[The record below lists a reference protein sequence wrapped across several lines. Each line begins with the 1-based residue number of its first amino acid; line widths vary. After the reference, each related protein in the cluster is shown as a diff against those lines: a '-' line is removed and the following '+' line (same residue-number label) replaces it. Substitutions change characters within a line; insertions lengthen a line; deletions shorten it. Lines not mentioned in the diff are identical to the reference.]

1 MRTKLLAALLPVLL
15 TGCFSSSHQID
26 TRNEVNVK
34 PIEIKPIHIT
44 IDVNVKVD
52 RALDDF
58 FDDVDNPKKTK
69 PVEAEKVKTTETANP
84 VEADKTKVQEPA
96 TK

>member
-1 MRTKLLAALLPVLL
+1 MKTKLFAALLPVALW
-15 TGCFSSSHQID
+15 GCSID
-26 TRNEVNVK
+26 THNDVNVK

-44 IDVNVKVD
+44 IDINVKVD

-58 FDDVDNPKKTK
+58 FDDVDNAKKAKTA
-69 PVEAEKVKTTETANP
+69 EAEKAKTTEA
-84 VEADKTKVQEPA
+84 EKAKTTEPA

>member
-1 MRTKLLAALLPVLL
+1 MKTKLFAALLPVALW
-15 TGCFSSSHQID
+15 GCSFD
-26 TRNEVNVK
+26 THNDVNVK

-58 FDDVDNPKKTK
+58 FDDVDNAKKAK
-69 PVEAEKVKTTETANP
+69 AADAEKAKAADAEKAKTA
-84 VEADKTKVQEPA
+84 EPA

>member
-1 MRTKLLAALLPVLL
+1 MKTKLLAALLPVALW
-15 TGCFSSSHQID
+15 GCYID
-26 TRNEVNVK
+26 THNDVNVK

-58 FDDVDNPKKTK
+58 FDDVDNAKKAKT
-69 PVEAEKVKTTETANP
+69 AEPEKAKST
-84 VEADKTKVQEPA
+84 EPA
-96 TK
+96 AK

>member
-1 MRTKLLAALLPVLL
+1 MKTKLLAALLPVLL
-15 TGCFSSSHQID
+15 AGCFSSSHQID

-58 FDDVDNPKKTK
+58 FDDVDNAKK
-69 PVEAEKVKTTETANP
+69 AKTPETDKTNKTETA
-84 VEADKTKVQEPA
+84 TK
-96 TK
+96 